1 MFHLRPASLLLA
13 LAALLIATTAP
24 AQGEKAPRTVR
35 LDEGITIPIAPLWQY
50 RQLAPSGATKLELT
64 IADATSLRMAVYIT
78 VEKRRNAS
86 DALQRA
92 ADILG
97 PPGPEDRHFL
107 VNGWPA
113 IEATRMIDVPTMS
126 REPDEKAEKE
136 KTGQQ
141 SREFRQE
148 PKAAKFER
156 TMTAIAAADRTVIIE
171 QRLYDMADA
180 RLREAGRE
188 LVNGLTFTRGGN
200 EGISKV
206 SLDDIDYVRKNLYD
220 RSSYVDYVGNN
231 FGFLTEV
238 KTTNPVLAQNG
249 VGEIAMA
256 ASSNGVKVAIISN
269 SGWAKS
275 SDSGATYTGGNFFP
289 SSIANQGDPALAYGG
304 KTDNF
309 YFGYL
314 GRPNGGGGTGNT
326 VNGCTVSVDRSKD
339 GQNYAF
345 AGHVTFCAA
354 SSTVTANPPTLMCAP
369 DQEHIAAD
377 PVRTLVRGVRPGTP
391 APKDQ
396 VYVAWRQFTAVA
408 TAAVNTCAKLGTGNT
423 VATLSCSQDNGGTW
437 TAPLILGPGSDRA
450 RVAVGPDG
458 FVYVAYSV
466 QQADPAGGTWNQI
479 YLDKYSS
486 CKTGFVHQWGY
497 PRTVVAN
504 ARPQS
509 CGATT
514 PGLDR
519 CSGDLMNS
527 HTVTVSDFDPH
538 GMVFVVYSDG
548 TSGVTATNK
557 GTDRVIAAI
566 LPNGGFNVTSTHLL
580 SDNTPGRKFLPWACA
595 EGKNLYATWY
605 DRRSAT
611 AAAGDLTDYYAGWL
625 KLDKYGPTVHNNINL
640 TGNADA
646 QCKSGWP
653 FGTDNQ
659 ASGQSCPTPVRP
671 GVCLN
676 NTTGNFTGLCDLSGT
691 PACAAGSTC
700 QTGGGAPKYGDYNA
714 NACAAGRLYA
724 AWTSA
729 TTPAG
734 APAAPAGL
742 NTFTRTVQ
750 PRVP

>member
-1 MFHLRPASLLLA
+1 MSHLRLASLLA
-13 LAALLIATTAP
+13 LGALLIP
-24 AQGEKAPRTVR
+24 ASALAQEEKGPRIVR
-35 LDEGITIPIAPLWQY
+35 LDEGITVRISPLWQSHP
-50 RQLAPSGATKLELT
+50 LAQNGATKLELIVSEGT
-64 IADATSLRMAVYIT
+64 ALRMAVYFT
-78 VEKRRNAS
+78 VEKRRDAS
-86 DALQRA
+86 DALQRV
-92 ADILG
+92 ADIVG
-97 PPGPEDRHFL
+97 PPGPQDRHFL

-113 IEATRMIDVPTMS
+113 IEATRMIDVP
-126 REPDEKAEKE
+126 RVNHERDEKAAQE
-136 KTGQQ
+136 TAGQG
-141 SREFRQE
+141 SRENRQE
-148 PKAAKFER
+148 PRIAKFER

-171 QRLYDMADA
+171 QRLYDVADA

-200 EGISKV
+200 EGISKT

-220 RSSYVDYVGNN
+220 RSSLVDYIGNN

-238 KTTNPVLAQNG
+238 TTTKPVLAQNG

-256 ASSNGVKVAIISN
+256 ASTNGVKVAIASN

-275 SDSGATYTGGNFFP
+275 SDSGGTYTGGNNFP
-289 SSIANQGDPALAYGG
+289 AALANTAGDPALAYGA

-309 YFGYL
+309 YLGYL

-326 VNGCTVSVDRSKD
+326 VNGCTVSVDRSRD

-345 AGHVTFCAA
+345 AAHVRFCAA
-354 SSTVTANPPTLMCAP
+354 SAAVTTPPTLMCMP

-377 PVRTLVRGVRPGTP
+377 PVRSRARGVTP
-391 APKDQ
+391 RNAPKDQ

-408 TAAVNTCAKLGTGNT
+408 TAAVNTCAKLGSGNT
-423 VATLSCSQDNGGTW
+423 VVELACSQDNGATW
-437 TAPLILGPGSDRA
+437 TAPLILGTGSDRA

-466 QQADPAGGTWNQI
+466 QQSDSAGGFWNQI

-486 CKTGFVHQWGY
+486 CKTGFVQQWGY

-509 CGATT
+509 CGAST

-527 HTVTVSDFDPH
+527 HTVTVSDFNTN

-548 TSGVTATNK
+548 TAGVTTTNK

-566 LPNGGFNVTSTHLL
+566 LPNGGFNVASTHLL
-580 SDNTPGRKFLPWACA
+580 SDGGTPGRKFLPWACT

-605 DRRSAT
+605 DRRAAT
-611 AAAGDLTDYYAGWL
+611 AAAPDLTDYYAGWL
-625 KLDKYGPTVHNNINL
+625 KLDKSGPTVHNNINL

-659 ASGQSCPTPVRP
+659 ASGTSCPTPKQP
-671 GVCLN
+671 GVCQN
-676 NTTGNFTGLCDLSGT
+676 NTTGNFTTLCDFSGT

-700 QTGGGAPKYGDYNA
+700 QNGGGAPKYGDYNA